1 MAKCVP
7 ESDHP
12 EMSGLAVYIRLL
24 SYLKSYWGIFLL
36 SVFGLML
43 FSLMEIAFVDLF
55 GYTVNAINSMS
66 GDEVSASGQVLNV
79 DTGFTAQLAGKLGG
93 ENAVSESRWIIPLL
107 MFCIALVRGLGFFI
121 GGYCMA
127 YVAQILVFNLRT
139 EIFNKYTRLPSSYFD
154 TSMSGHLVSQ
164 MIFHVTQV
172 TSAVTDSLKL
182 IIRESALVIGLISYL
197 FYINW
202 RLAAIFV
209 VVLPV
214 IGFVVTVV
222 SNRFRLLSRRIQAS
236 AGDVT
241 HVTQEVVSGYR
252 EMHLFGGVAY
262 EQKRM
267 LDVSK
272 YNRHQHMKM
281 AVAQGI
287 SSPVIQMLVAMSLSL
302 LMWLALDPA
311 VLANMSGGE
320 FVKFL
325 GSAALLAK
333 PIRQLSEVN
342 RNIQRGVAAASTLF
356 ATLDELEE
364 PDNGTVEHSEVKGEF
379 EFKGVSFA
387 YSEDVGNVI
396 NGVDLKVEAGETI
409 ALVGQSGSGKTT
421 LVSLIPRFYN
431 HGEGRILLDGTD
443 VNDYTLNNLRSH
455 IALVSQKVT
464 LFNDTIYNNIAYGA
478 LVNRSVEEVHAA
490 AKAAHAMEFIEK
502 LPQGFDTPI
511 GDEGVMLSGG
521 QRQRLAIARALLKN
535 APVLILDEATSALD
549 TESEHHIQEALEHIV
564 KGRTTFVVAHRLS
577 TIENADRILVM
588 DKGKI
593 VEQGSHQQLLAKKG
607 RYAQLHRKQ
616 FLDEPDK
623 AC

>member
-1 MAKCVP
+1 VAKFVP

-24 SYLKSYWGIFLL
+24 SYLKRYWGIFLL
-36 SVFGLML
+36 SVLGLML
-43 FSLMEIAFVDLF
+43 FSSMQIAFVDLF
-55 GYTVNAINSMS
+55 GYTVNAINSIS
-66 GDEVSASGQVLNV
+66 SDEVSASGQVLNI
-79 DTGFTAQLAGKLGG
+79 DTGFTSKLAGRLGG
-93 ENAVSESRWIIPLL
+93 ENAVAESRWIIPLL
-107 MFCIALVRGLGFFI
+107 MFCIAVVRGLGFFV

-127 YVAQILVFNLRT
+127 YVAQIMVFNLRT

-154 TSMSGHLVSQ
+154 SSMSGHLITR
-164 MIFHVTQV
+164 MTFHVSQV
-172 TSAVTDSLKL
+172 TSAATNSLKL
-182 IIRESALVIGLISYL
+182 IIREGALVIGLISYL

-202 RLAAIFV
+202 RLASIFV

-214 IGFVVTVV
+214 IGFVVTIV
-222 SNRFRLLSRRIQAS
+222 SKRFRLLSQRIQS
-236 AGDVT
+236 SVGDVT
-241 HVTQEVVSGYR
+241 HVTQEVVGGYR
-252 EMHLFGGVAY
+252 EMHLFGGVDY

-272 YNRHQHMKM
+272 YNRRQHMKM
-281 AVAQGI
+281 AVAEGVSTPI
-287 SSPVIQMLVAMSLSL
+287 IQMLVAMSLSI

-342 RNIQRGVAAASTLF
+342 RSIQRGVAAASTLF
-356 ATLDELEE
+356 ATLDELDE
-364 PDNGTVEHSEVKGEF
+364 PDNGIVERSKVEGLF
-379 EFKGVSFA
+379 EFKDVSFA
-387 YSEDVGNVI
+387 YSAEAGNVI
-396 NGVDLKVEAGETI
+396 NGINLKVTAGETI

-421 LVSLIPRFYN
+421 LVNLIPRFYS
-431 HGEGRILLDGTD
+431 HSAGEILLDGID
-443 VNDYTLNNLRSH
+443 VNDYTLDNLRSH

-478 LVNRSVEEVHAA
+478 LAKCSPEEVRAA
-490 AKAAHAMEFIEK
+490 AKAAHALEFIEK

-535 APVLILDEATSALD
+535 APILILDEATSALD
-549 TESEHHIQEALEHIV
+549 TESEHHIQEALENIV
-564 KGRTTFVVAHRLS
+564 QGRTTFVIAHRLS

-588 DKGKI
+588 DKGQI

-616 FLDEPDK
+616 FLDESDQ

>member
-1 MAKCVP
+1 
-7 ESDHP
+7 
-12 EMSGLAVYIRLL
+12 
-24 SYLKSYWGIFLL
+24 WGMFLL
-36 SVFGLML
+36 SVLGLML
-43 FSLMEIAFVDLF
+43 FSSMEIAFVDLF
-55 GYTVNAINSMS
+55 GYTVNTINNMS
-66 GDEVSASGQVLNV
+66 GDEAAASAQALNV
-79 DTGFTAQLAGKLGG
+79 DTGFTAKLARLIGG
-93 ENAVSESRWIIPLL
+93 EDAISESRWIIPLM
-107 MFCIALVRGLGFFI
+107 MFCIAVVRGLGFFV

-139 EIFNKYTRLPSSYFD
+139 EVFNKYTRLPSSYFD
-154 TSMSGHLVSQ
+154 SSMSGHLVSQ
-164 MIFHVTQV
+164 MIFHVAQV
-172 TSAVTDSLKL
+172 TSAATGSLKL
-182 IIRESALVIGLISYL
+182 IIREGALVIGLISYL

-202 RLAAIFV
+202 RLASIFV

-214 IGFVVTVV
+214 IGFVVTIV
-222 SNRFRLLSRRIQAS
+222 SKRFRLLSQRIQS
-236 AGDVT
+236 SVGDVT

-262 EQKRM
+262 EQNRM

-272 YNRHQHMKM
+272 YNRRQHMKM
-281 AVAQGI
+281 AVAEGI
-287 SSPVIQMLVAMSLSL
+287 SSPIIQMLVAMSLSL
-302 LMWLALDPA
+302 LMWFALDPT
-311 VLANMSGGE
+311 VLANMSGGQ
-320 FVKFL
+320 FVQFL

-342 RNIQRGVAAASTLF
+342 RNIQRGVAAANTLF
-356 ATLDELEE
+356 STLDELDE
-364 PDNGTVEHSEVKGEF
+364 PDNGTVERSVVKGEF
-379 EFKGVSFA
+379 EFKDVSFA
-387 YSEDVGNVI
+387 YSGDVGNVI
-396 NGVDLKVEAGETI
+396 NGIDLKVAAGETI

-431 HGEGRILLDGTD
+431 HGEGQILLDGTD

-478 LVNRSVEEVHAA
+478 LAKCSQEEVHVA
-490 AKAAHAMEFIEK
+490 AKAAHALEFIEK

-549 TESEHHIQEALEHIV
+549 TESEHHIQEALDNIV
-564 KGRTTFVVAHRLS
+564 QGRTTFVIAHRLS

-588 DKGKI
+588 DQGRI
-593 VEQGSHQQLLAKKG
+593 VEQGTHQHLLALNG
-607 RYAQLHRKQ
+607 RYSQLHRKQ
-616 FLDEPDK
+616 FLDEPDQ